1 MRSCGEEGLGSVFKG
16 GLHCS
21 EQSPTKAKGVCINAT
36 VVEGPLRKG
45 NGRGREVPLGGP
57 C

>member
-45 NGRGREVPLGGP
+45 KGRGREVPLGGL